1 MSFRLERHE
10 AYMGIAQIM
19 ARRGTCR
26 RRQVGAVITDEVGHI
41 LSTGYNG
48 PPPGYPHCVNSTVG
62 CVTDPDCIALH
73 AEWNALLQCS
83 VLPLASNIY
92 VTASPCIEC
101 AKMLAG
107 THIHTI
113 YYKEAY
119 PDHSK
124 LVAYWNNRLQRDLIR
139 ISGLQSV

>member
-1 MSFRLERHE
+1 LPP
-10 AYMGIAQIM
+10 
-19 ARRGTCR
+19 
-26 RRQVGAVITDEVGHI
+26 
-41 LSTGYNG
+41 STGG
-48 PPPGYPHCVNSTVG
+48 SVG